1 MKYCHINIE
10 TCESM
15 RVFEYGC
22 ENVPKE
28 KLTKSCEVFPQRV
41 AIKLRTQLVDFKS
54 ISNYKFI

>member
-1 MKYCHINIE
+1 
-10 TCESM
+10 M

-28 KLTKSCEVFPQRV
+28 KLTKSCEVFPQHV

>member
-22 ENVPKE
+22 ENVLKE
-28 KLTKSCEVFPQRV
+28 KLTKSCKVFPQRV
-41 AIKLRTQLVDFKS
+41 AIQLRTQLVDFKS